1 MELGLR
7 SCARID
13 RRSSER
19 VGFGAASTVLSGT
32 IVADARRKSLSMHIA
47 MLAERAHCGHCEV
60 LFEMRESLTLERF
73 TRFDRCFLGGTEEER
88 VHAAVKVAVSSTQ
101 ACGREAFPRFLLC
114 RPHEKGQK
122 GSRPQKFTLFSR
134 PLRTR

>member
-32 IVADARRKSLSMHIA
+32 IVADARRKSLSMLLA
-47 MLAERAHCGHCEV
+47 MLTERAHCGHTAIY
-60 LFEMRESLTLERF
+60 FELEAKLTLARF
-73 TRFDRCFLGGTEEER
+73 ELFNRRLDSRTQKELARATVQGG
-88 VHAAVKVAVSSTQ
+88 VLIDPSV
-101 ACGREAFPRFLLC
+101 
-114 RPHEKGQK
+114 RP
-122 GSRPQKFTLFSR
+122 
-134 PLRTR
+134 

>member
-7 SCARID
+7 SCARIG

-47 MLAERAHCGHCEV
+47 MLAERAHCGHCDV
-60 LFEMRESLTLERF
+60 LFETKDKLTLERF
-73 TRFDRCFLGGTEEER
+73 KLFNRRLDSGTEKELVR
-88 VHAAVKVAVSSTQ
+88 ATVKVASSSTQ
-101 ACGREAFPRFLLC
+101 ACGRERVLGFLLW
-114 RPHEKGQK
+114 RKKKGQK
-122 GSRPQKFTLFSR
+122 GSCTARY
-134 PLRTR
+134 